1 MSFLF
6 VQEVAASSAAIIWKK
21 KGKKEEKVEVKKE
34 TPYEKFFKGK
44 KCETVKG
51 LIILHKMDN
60 KIYFELPLSLLGKD
74 MLIGSTVTEITNN
87 GFANV
92 GEKPH
97 EPMHVMFTRTDSTIN
112 LRQVTCAYMSKDR
125 NLQERIKTSMMP
137 AIIENLAIKAYSPD
151 STAVVIDM
159 TNFLLSD
166 NEQLNP
172 FSAYA
177 PVTWSGAWIEKE
189 FKRNNSQ
196 IAKIKAFDDN
206 VSVQSSLTYSVSLR
220 DKRSYYWY
228 KEPFTAV
235 MTRTFL
241 LLPEEPMRPR
251 LADPRINIFWQGYSE
266 FSNEGN
272 GMKPLYYA
280 NRWRLEPKDEAA
292 YRRGELVEPKK
303 PIVFYIDN
311 AFPEMWKP
319 YMKYAVE
326 VWQKAFENIGF
337 KNAII
342 AKDFPTDDPEFD
354 PDNLKYSCIR
364 YSPSSVANAM
374 GPSWTDP
381 RTGEIIN
388 ASVYVYHN
396 VIKLVQD
403 WRFLHTAAVDS
414 DVRKVVLDD
423 EIIGD
428 CIRYVVSHEVGH
440 CLALMHNMSASAAIP
455 VDSLRSPSFTQKY
468 GTTYSIMDYAR
479 NNYVAQPGDK
489 EKGVRLT
496 PPELGLY
503 DMFSISWL
511 YRPLLDAKTP
521 EDEVPTLSKWISEK
535 SGNLAYRYGKQ
546 QFRTRLDPSSVE
558 EDLGDDAMKAGVY
571 GIKNLKIILA
581 NLNGWVGKDDPDY
594 RFRLNMYNEVIY
606 QYFRYLNNVLM
617 NIGGIYMNERYD
629 GDVLPSYT
637 VVPRKDQRRAVKFL
651 LDQMKDMDWLDAK
664 EMQEGYPLRGNI
676 ASYLQ
681 DEIFFAMIKQIGNVM
696 ICASKSL
703 GEDVYTAED
712 YMKDIYDYVWAPTQ
726 QGKTLTSI
734 EKLMQINLLTT
745 IMDGRPLPGAGG
757 CGDRTRSDVSEQK
770 GTPFALAGNMI
781 RIPEVM
787 KEQSRAAYGLISEE
801 FAGIYS
807 NLERLVPFESEDLLR
822 QAERMGFD
830 SYVGVTAP
838 YIPTGH
844 IYFDVLKKTLSL
856 LKSKVNTGSTDTKQ
870 HYKLLIYKIEK
881 ALK

>member
-681 DEIFFAMIKQIGNVM
+681 DEIFFAMIKQIGSVM

-726 QGKTLTSI
+726 QGKTLTSV
-734 EKLMQINLLTT
+734 EKLMQINLLAT
-745 IMDGRPLPGAGG
+745 IMGQAGITPS
-757 CGDRTRSDVSEQK
+757 RE
-770 GTPFALAGNMI
+770 GTPFALTGNMI
-781 RIPEVM
+781 RIPEAM
-787 KEQSRAAYGLISEE
+787 KEQSRATYGLVSEE

>member
-664 EMQEGYPLRGNI
+664 EMQEGYPLRGNS

-745 IMDGRPLPGAGG
+745 IMDQAGV
-757 CGDRTRSDVSEQK
+757 VSEQK

>member
-1 MSFLF
+1 MRLKLVIIFMSFLF

-388 ASVYVYHN
+388 ASGYVYHN

-745 IMDGRPLPGAGG
+745 IMDQAGV
-757 CGDRTRSDVSEQK
+757 VSEQK

>member
-241 LLPEEPMRPR
+241 LWPEEPMRPR

-745 IMDGRPLPGAGG
+745 IMDQAGV
-757 CGDRTRSDVSEQK
+757 VSEQK

>member
-228 KEPFTAV
+228 KEPFTAM

-745 IMDGRPLPGAGG
+745 IMDQAGV
-757 CGDRTRSDVSEQK
+757 VSEQK

>member
-745 IMDGRPLPGAGG
+745 IMDQAGV
-757 CGDRTRSDVSEQK
+757 VSEQK

-881 ALK
+881 ALKEIR

>member
-388 ASVYVYHN
+388 ASVYVMIH

-745 IMDGRPLPGAGG
+745 IMDQAGV
-757 CGDRTRSDVSEQK
+757 VSEQK

>member
-745 IMDGRPLPGAGG
+745 IMDQAGV
-757 CGDRTRSDVSEQK
+757 VSEQK

-870 HYKLLIYKIEK
+870 YYKLLIYKIEK

>member
-637 VVPRKDQRRAVKFL
+637 VAPRKDQRRAVKFL

-745 IMDGRPLPGAGG
+745 IMDQAGV
-757 CGDRTRSDVSEQK
+757 VSEQK

>member
-440 CLALMHNMSASAAIP
+440 CLALMHNMSASPAIP

-745 IMDGRPLPGAGG
+745 IMDQAGV
-757 CGDRTRSDVSEQK
+757 VSEQK

>member
-342 AKDFPTDDPEFD
+342 VKDFPTDDPEFD

-745 IMDGRPLPGAGG
+745 IMDQAGV
-757 CGDRTRSDVSEQK
+757 VSEQK

>member
-364 YSPSSVANAM
+364 YSPSYVANAM

-745 IMDGRPLPGAGG
+745 IMDQAGV
-757 CGDRTRSDVSEQK
+757 VSEQK

>member
-455 VDSLRSPSFTQKY
+455 VDSFRSPSFTQKY

-745 IMDGRPLPGAGG
+745 IMDQAGV
-757 CGDRTRSDVSEQK
+757 VSEQK

>member
-455 VDSLRSPSFTQKY
+455 VYSLRSPSFTQKY

-745 IMDGRPLPGAGG
+745 IMDQAGV
-757 CGDRTRSDVSEQK
+757 VSEQK

-870 HYKLLIYKIEK
+870 HYKLLIYKIEN

>member
-440 CLALMHNMSASAAIP
+440 CLALMHNMSASPAIP

-676 ASYLQ
+676 GSYLQ
-681 DEIFFAMIKQIGNVM
+681 EEIFFAMIKQIGNVM

-745 IMDGRPLPGAGG
+745 IMDQAGV
-757 CGDRTRSDVSEQK
+757 VSEQK

>member
-1 MSFLF
+1 MRLKLVIIFISFLF

-51 LIILHKMDN
+51 LITLHKMDN

-558 EDLGDDAMKAGVY
+558 EDLGDDAMKAGAY

-745 IMDGRPLPGAGG
+745 IMDQAGV
-757 CGDRTRSDVSEQK
+757 VSEQK

>member
-342 AKDFPTDDPEFD
+342 AKDFPTDDPDFD

-479 NNYVAQPGDK
+479 NNYVAQSGDK

-745 IMDGRPLPGAGG
+745 IMDQAGV
-757 CGDRTRSDVSEQK
+757 VSEQK

-838 YIPTGH
+838 YIPTDH

>member
-241 LLPEEPMRPR
+241 LLPEEPMRPH

-745 IMDGRPLPGAGG
+745 IMDQAGV
-757 CGDRTRSDVSEQK
+757 VSEQK

>member
-651 LDQMKDMDWLDAK
+651 LDQMKDMDWLVQKKCRKAILC
-664 EMQEGYPLRGNI
+664 E
-676 ASYLQ
+676 
-681 DEIFFAMIKQIGNVM
+681 EILHLICRMKFF
-696 ICASKSL
+696 
-703 GEDVYTAED
+703 
-712 YMKDIYDYVWAPTQ
+712 
-726 QGKTLTSI
+726 
-734 EKLMQINLLTT
+734 
-745 IMDGRPLPGAGG
+745 
-757 CGDRTRSDVSEQK
+757 
-770 GTPFALAGNMI
+770 
-781 RIPEVM
+781 
-787 KEQSRAAYGLISEE
+787 SR
-801 FAGIYS
+801 
-807 NLERLVPFESEDLLR
+807 
-822 QAERMGFD
+822 
-830 SYVGVTAP
+830 
-838 YIPTGH
+838 
-844 IYFDVLKKTLSL
+844 
-856 LKSKVNTGSTDTKQ
+856 
-870 HYKLLIYKIEK
+870 
-881 ALK
+881 

>member
-272 GMKPLYYA
+272 GMEPLYYA

-594 RFRLNMYNEVIY
+594 RFRLTMYNEVIY

-745 IMDGRPLPGAGG
+745 IMDQAGV
-757 CGDRTRSDVSEQK
+757 VSEQK

>member
-1 MSFLF
+1 MRLKLVIIFISFLF

-558 EDLGDDAMKAGVY
+558 EDLGDDAMKAGAY

-594 RFRLNMYNEVIY
+594 RFRLNIYNEVIY

-745 IMDGRPLPGAGG
+745 IMDQAG
-757 CGDRTRSDVSEQK
+757 VASEQK

>member
-1 MSFLF
+1 MRLKLVIIFISFLF

-51 LIILHKMDN
+51 LITLHKMDN

-241 LLPEEPMRPR
+241 LLPEEPMRLR

-558 EDLGDDAMKAGVY
+558 EDLGDDAMKAGAY

-745 IMDGRPLPGAGG
+745 IMDQAG
-757 CGDRTRSDVSEQK
+757 VASEQK

-807 NLERLVPFESEDLLR
+807 NLERLVPFKSEDLLR

>member
-388 ASVYVYHN
+388 APVYVYHN

-594 RFRLNMYNEVIY
+594 RFRLNMYND

-745 IMDGRPLPGAGG
+745 IMDQAGV
-757 CGDRTRSDVSEQK
+757 VSEQK

>member
-1 MSFLF
+1 MRLKLVIIFMSFLF

-637 VVPRKDQRRAVKFL
+637 VVPRKDQRRASEILV
-651 LDQMKDMDWLDAK
+651 
-664 EMQEGYPLRGNI
+664 G
-676 ASYLQ
+676 S
-681 DEIFFAMIKQIGNVM
+681 DE
-696 ICASKSL
+696 
-703 GEDVYTAED
+703 
-712 YMKDIYDYVWAPTQ
+712 
-726 QGKTLTSI
+726 
-734 EKLMQINLLTT
+734 
-745 IMDGRPLPGAGG
+745 R
-757 CGDRTRSDVSEQK
+757 
-770 GTPFALAGNMI
+770 
-781 RIPEVM
+781 
-787 KEQSRAAYGLISEE
+787 YGLVGCKRNAGRLSFARKYCIL
-801 FAGIYS
+801 FAG
-807 NLERLVPFESEDLLR
+807 
-822 QAERMGFD
+822 
-830 SYVGVTAP
+830 
-838 YIPTGH
+838 
-844 IYFDVLKKTLSL
+844 
-856 LKSKVNTGSTDTKQ
+856 
-870 HYKLLIYKIEK
+870 
-881 ALK
+881 

>member
-745 IMDGRPLPGAGG
+745 IIDQAGV
-757 CGDRTRSDVSEQK
+757 VSEQK

>member
-266 FSNEGN
+266 FSNEEN

-745 IMDGRPLPGAGG
+745 IMDQAGV
-757 CGDRTRSDVSEQK
+757 VSEQK

>member
-745 IMDGRPLPGAGG
+745 IMDQAGV
-757 CGDRTRSDVSEQK
+757 VSEQK

-830 SYVGVTAP
+830 SYVGVIAP

>member
-455 VDSLRSPSFTQKY
+455 VYSLRSPSFTQKY

-696 ICASKSL
+696 ICVSKSL

-745 IMDGRPLPGAGG
+745 IMDQAGV
-757 CGDRTRSDVSEQK
+757 VSEQK

-870 HYKLLIYKIEK
+870 HYKLLIYKIEN

>member
-60 KIYFELPLSLLGKD
+60 KIYFELPLSLSGKD

-455 VDSLRSPSFTQKY
+455 VYSLRSPSFTQKY

-745 IMDGRPLPGAGG
+745 IMDQAGV
-757 CGDRTRSDVSEQK
+757 VSEQK

-870 HYKLLIYKIEK
+870 HYKLLIYKIEN

>member
-303 PIVFYIDN
+303 PIVFYIDT

-403 WRFLHTAAVDS
+403 WRFLHTAVVDS

-745 IMDGRPLPGAGG
+745 IMDQAGV
-757 CGDRTRSDVSEQK
+757 VSEQK

>member
-21 KGKKEEKVEVKKE
+21 KGKMEEKVEVKKE

-745 IMDGRPLPGAGG
+745 IMDQAGV
-757 CGDRTRSDVSEQK
+757 VSEQK

>member
-558 EDLGDDAMKAGVY
+558 EDVGDDAMKAGVY

-745 IMDGRPLPGAGG
+745 IMDQAGV
-757 CGDRTRSDVSEQK
+757 VSEQK

>member
-571 GIKNLKIILA
+571 GIKNFK
-581 NLNGWVGKDDPDY
+581 
-594 RFRLNMYNEVIY
+594 
-606 QYFRYLNNVLM
+606 
-617 NIGGIYMNERYD
+617 
-629 GDVLPSYT
+629 
-637 VVPRKDQRRAVKFL
+637 
-651 LDQMKDMDWLDAK
+651 
-664 EMQEGYPLRGNI
+664 
-676 ASYLQ
+676 
-681 DEIFFAMIKQIGNVM
+681 
-696 ICASKSL
+696 
-703 GEDVYTAED
+703 
-712 YMKDIYDYVWAPTQ
+712 
-726 QGKTLTSI
+726 
-734 EKLMQINLLTT
+734 
-745 IMDGRPLPGAGG
+745 
-757 CGDRTRSDVSEQK
+757 
-770 GTPFALAGNMI
+770 
-781 RIPEVM
+781 
-787 KEQSRAAYGLISEE
+787 
-801 FAGIYS
+801 
-807 NLERLVPFESEDLLR
+807 LERLGGKR
-822 QAERMGFD
+822 
-830 SYVGVTAP
+830 
-838 YIPTGH
+838 
-844 IYFDVLKKTLSL
+844 
-856 LKSKVNTGSTDTKQ
+856 
-870 HYKLLIYKIEK
+870 
-881 ALK
+881 

>member
-455 VDSLRSPSFTQKY
+455 VDSLRSPSLTQKY

-745 IMDGRPLPGAGG
+745 IMDQAGV
-757 CGDRTRSDVSEQK
+757 VSEQK

>member
-571 GIKNLKIILA
+571 GIKNLKIILV

-745 IMDGRPLPGAGG
+745 IMDQAGV
-757 CGDRTRSDVSEQK
+757 VSEQK

-870 HYKLLIYKIEK
+870 HYKLLIYKIEN

>member
-342 AKDFPTDDPEFD
+342 VKDFPTDDPEFD
-354 PDNLKYSCIR
+354 PDDLKYSCIR

-745 IMDGRPLPGAGG
+745 IMDQAGV
-757 CGDRTRSDVSEQK
+757 VSEQK

>member
-1 MSFLF
+1 MRLKLVIIFMSFLF

-342 AKDFPTDDPEFD
+342 AKDFPTNDPEFD

-745 IMDGRPLPGAGG
+745 IMDQAGV
-757 CGDRTRSDVSEQK
+757 VSEQK

>member
-342 AKDFPTDDPEFD
+342 AKDFPTNDPEFD

-423 EIIGD
+423 EIIGV

-745 IMDGRPLPGAGG
+745 IMDQAGV
-757 CGDRTRSDVSEQK
+757 VSEQK

>member
-1 MSFLF
+1 MRPKLVIIFMSFLF

-745 IMDGRPLPGAGG
+745 IMDQAGV
-757 CGDRTRSDVSEQK
+757 VSEQK